1 MSKKAKIAL
10 IIIILIAVGAF
21 LFIKNRNKGQVEYT
35 LEKVNNYNYFI
46 LKQDNKYGVM
56 GANGDTIITPVYD
69 EVRIPNPEKDVFIC
83 YKDNATTCLNSN
95 NEPIFANYNQVE
107 PIRLKNTVSDLMYEK
122 STLTYVKD
130 DKMGLIN
137 LDGKKIVDSKYESIE
152 TLPSQEGKLLVK
164 QQGKVGII
172 NINGHEIIK
181 PEYDQIKEDG
191 YYENDSDIQKSG
203 YITSNTT
210 KEGYRYGYINYK
222 GEELLKPEY
231 NDISRILDIKDSEN
245 AYLILAKDG
254 KYGVYK
260 NGNAVVKNDYQSISY
275 EQGNQVFVVEKSGI
289 YGIADLK
296 GSMVVPLEYNQIDI
310 TGIGIYAKKGEQ
322 TTIFDKNGKTLE
334 LEENT
339 SVLNTGNENY
349 KIKISSS
356 DGAISYGVINN
367 KGEEAIPQN
376 YSYIEY
382 LSENYFIASNK
393 DGKLGVLDT
402 NNKEVLPLEY
412 ASIHKIDGTSIVQ
425 TGRDTDQINEFYT
438 SKLEKICESPAST
451 VTLNGNYVYIQS
463 DEGIKYIDKETEQE
477 VKNTDVFKENMLFS
491 AKDENGNWG
500 FVDKAGNV
508 KIDYQYEKVTELNK
522 YGYAGVKKD
531 GKWGVIN
538 SEGEIIL
545 EPTYTISEENEKDL
559 NFIGK
564 YYSVEYGFGEIYYTS
579 DNA

>member
-1 MSKKAKIAL
+1 MSKKSKIAL
-10 IIIILIAVGAF
+10 IIIVLIAIGAF
-21 LFIKNRNKGQVEYT
+21 LFIKNRNKGQIEYT

-56 GANGDTIITPVYD
+56 GVNGDTIITPVYD

-95 NEPIFANYNQVE
+95 NEPIFTNYNQVE

-122 STLTYVKD
+122 STLTYIKD

-137 LDGKKIVDSKYESIE
+137 LDGKKIVDNKYESIE
-152 TLPSQEGKLLVK
+152 ALPSQEGKLLVK

-181 PEYDQIKEDG
+181 SEYDQIKEDG
-191 YYENDSDIQKSG
+191 YYENDGDIQKSG

-210 KEGYRYGYINYK
+210 KEGYRYGYISYK
-222 GEELLKPEY
+222 GEEVLKPEY
-231 NDISRILDIKDSEN
+231 NDISRVLDIKDSEN

-260 NGNAVVKNDYQSISY
+260 NGNAVIKNDYQSISY
-275 EQGNQVFVVEKSGI
+275 EQGNQVFVVEKSGT
-289 YGIADLK
+289 YGVVDLK
-296 GSMVVPLEYNQIDI
+296 GSMIVPLEYNQIDI

-356 DGAISYGVINN
+356 DGAISYGVINS
-367 KGEEAIPQN
+367 KGEEAIPQD

-393 DGKLGVLDT
+393 DGKLGVLDA
-402 NNKEVLPLEY
+402 NNKEILPLEY
-412 ASIHKIDGTSIVQ
+412 ASIHKIDGTNIVQ
-425 TGRDTDQINEFYT
+425 TGKDADQINEFYT
-438 SKLEKICESPAST
+438 SKLEKICEAQH
-451 VTLNGNYVYIQS
+451 LQ
-463 DEGIKYIDKETEQE
+463 
-477 VKNTDVFKENMLFS
+477 
-491 AKDENGNWG
+491 
-500 FVDKAGNV
+500 
-508 KIDYQYEKVTELNK
+508 
-522 YGYAGVKKD
+522 
-531 GKWGVIN
+531 
-538 SEGEIIL
+538 
-545 EPTYTISEENEKDL
+545 
-559 NFIGK
+559 
-564 YYSVEYGFGEIYYTS
+564 
-579 DNA
+579 